1 MLELSKSEYASF
13 FQPYVDILG
22 ENSKGVINNLEDSL
36 NRALLVLENISEPK
50 QSYRYEEGKWT
61 IKELVQHII
70 DSERVFGYRALTF
83 SRNDTTLLPGFDEND
98 FVKYS
103 NANDRSYGEMLEEL
117 KVVRLSTILLFT
129 SFDASDFI
137 NVGVASGKSMSV
149 KALGYIVSGHLLH
162 HLKIIE
168 ERYLI

>member
-13 FQPYVDILG
+13 FQPYVDILDG
-22 ENSKGVINNLEDSL
+22 NSKGIIYNLEDSL
-36 NRALLVLENISEPK
+36 NRTLLVLENISEAK
-50 QSYRYEEGKWT
+50 QSFRYAEGKWT
-61 IKELVQHII
+61 IKELVQHVI

-83 SRNDTTLLPGFDEND
+83 GRNDTTHLPGFDEND

-103 NANDRSYGEMLEEL
+103 NANDRSYAEMLEEL
-117 KVVRLSTILLFT
+117 KVVRLSTILLFK
-129 SFDASDFI
+129 SFNASDFI
-137 NVGVASGKSMSV
+137 KSGIASGKSISI
-149 KALGYIVSGHLLH
+149 KALGYIISGHLLH

>member
-13 FQPYVDILG
+13 FQPYIDILDG
-22 ENSKGVINNLEDSL
+22 NSKGIIYNLEDSL
-36 NRALLVLENISEPK
+36 NTALLILEDISKAK
-50 QSYRYEEGKWT
+50 QLYKYEVDKWT

-83 SRNDTTLLPGFDEND
+83 SRNDTTPLPGFDENQ
-98 FVKYS
+98 FVQYS
-103 NANDRSYGEMLEEL
+103 NANDRSYGELLEEL
-117 KVVRLSTILLFT
+117 KVVRLSTILLFK
-129 SFDASDFI
+129 SFDIADFEK
-137 NVGVASGKSMSV
+137 VGVASGKSMSL
-149 KALGYIVSGHLLH
+149 KALGYIISGHLLH